1 MAGCARVS
9 SLDALDAFAAALRV
23 FQDEAT
29 RTLEGIEM
37 NVRAAG
43 DWVRLERKEYWRRQL
58 RLGEQKAHEAKIN
71 LERCQTL
78 RRVDDYRPAC
88 VEEKRDLERARRRQ
102 ELCRQQVETVRH
114 WSRLIDRA
122 VHEYEGGIS
131 QLARWLETDIDQAV
145 AVLERLRRTLEA
157 YIGVAPA
164 ADISTAADSLPPE
177 ELPPGEVPAPASQ
190 PPRQNQPP
198 LAEPTTDIDEEPR
211 Q

>member
-1 MAGCARVS
+1 MGGRARVT

-23 FQDEAT
+23 FQDEAA
-29 RTLEGIEM
+29 RTLEGGEM

-43 DWVRLERKEYWRRQL
+43 DWVRLDRKEYWRHQL
-58 RLGEQKAHEAKIN
+58 RLSEQKVHEAKIN
-71 LERCQTL
+71 LQRCQTL

-102 ELCRQQVETVRH
+102 ELCRQQVEAVSH
-114 WSRLIDRA
+114 WSRAIDRA

-145 AVLERLRRTLEA
+145 AVLGRLRRTLEA

-164 ADISTAADSLPPE
+164 AEVSTVADSLPPDGTPHKE
-177 ELPPGEVPAPASQ
+177 GAAPDSQ
-190 PPRQNQPP
+190 APRQNQPP
-198 LAEPTTDIDEEPR
+198 SAKPTTDTDEEPR